1 MEDNPTAPAEA
12 PAPESVWVKIP
23 LTDGL
28 YEVSSSGGVAR
39 MLKHGNRRILK
50 PYHNNT
56 PYLSVKIFDKNGKMY
71 NKYVHR
77 LVAEAFL
84 PHVDGELE
92 VNHKNGDKT
101 DNRINNLEWVTHS
114 ENNLH
119 KFRVLKTGWPSAEPV
134 QVAICGT
141 RKVYESIAEAS
152 REIGVSTTT
161 IRRHLNG
168 QTKSIKGIKLIRKEI
183 F

>member
-1 MEDNPTAPAEA
+1 M
-12 PAPESVWVKIP
+12 
-23 LTDGL
+23 
-28 YEVSSSGGVAR
+28 
-39 MLKHGNRRILK
+39 
-50 PYHNNT
+50 
-56 PYLSVKIFDKNGKMY
+56 
-71 NKYVHR
+71 
-77 LVAEAFL
+77 
-84 PHVDGELE
+84 
-92 VNHKNGDKT
+92 
-101 DNRINNLEWVTHS
+101 EWVTHS

-119 KFRVLKTGWPSAEPV
+119 KFRVLKTGWPSAQPV